1 MSQAGTTFRE
11 KSKVFSQNQTGQF
24 SAKTARILLVRPK
37 YSTGLTHFGS
47 SGSISTEPL
56 ELEYLAT
63 AVTECGH
70 QYHIWDGQIDGS
82 FARACRTFQPDLVAI
97 TGYYPARDQMLVY
110 ARTVRQLCSEAMVL
124 IGGVHAELNQTD
136 FQRPEVDLIVHS
148 GGVFTF
154 QDILAQKRITKRT
167 DCPDI
172 GKMDGIDGM
181 SWQDEQGRWQEN
193 PKASFN
199 PTALPHPDRSYF
211 HSHKHRFSW
220 LYHGP
225 TALVKTG
232 FGCPYTCSFC
242 YCRLLN
248 NGTYQARE
256 VEDVVAEIGAI
267 DCPVIWLIDD
277 TFLLDM
283 QRLRRF
289 AAELTRQQIKR
300 KFIIYGRADF
310 ISEHPDV
317 LPLLQEMGV
326 IEVIVGLE
334 AIDDKGLRGFNKQV
348 NAEQNRHCVS
358 LLRQH
363 DIGCVGLFI
372 MDQQATAADFRRL
385 DRWIKEVE
393 LTTYT
398 ISVFSPFPG
407 TEEYPALAEQL
418 LTTDCRKWD
427 LLHLVLPPLHLSRL
441 GFMGRIWWLHGKL
454 LWRNRKLRRHL
465 LTTFLKILKKQ

>member
-1 MSQAGTTFRE
+1 MFSSRLA
-11 KSKVFSQNQTGQF
+11 KSS
-24 SAKTARILLVRPK
+24 SEPARILLVRPK
-37 YSTGLTHFGS
+37 YSTGLTRFS
-47 SGSISTEPL
+47 SIGSISTEPL
-56 ELEYLAT
+56 ELEYLAA
-63 AVTECGH
+63 AVTKRGH
-70 QYHIWDGQIDGS
+70 QYHIWDGQVDGS

-97 TGYYPARDQMLVY
+97 TGYYPARDQMLIY
-110 ARTVRQLCSEAMVL
+110 AHTVRQLRPEAVVL
-124 IGGVHAELNQTD
+124 IGGVHAELNLAD

-154 QDILAQKRITKRT
+154 QNILAKKRT
-167 DCPDI
+167 NKQRDLSDLA
-172 GKMDGIDGM
+172 GI

-193 PKASFN
+193 PRAIFN
-199 PTALPHPDRSYF
+199 PIALPRPDRSYF
-211 HSHKHRFSW
+211 HSHKKRLSW

-248 NGTYQARE
+248 NGIYQARE
-256 VEDVVAEIGAI
+256 VEDVVAEIGTI
-267 DCPVIWLIDD
+267 NCSVIWLIDD
-277 TFLLDM
+277 TFLLDI
-283 QRLRRF
+283 QRLQRF
-289 AAELTRQQIKR
+289 AAELMRQEIKR

-310 ISEHPDV
+310 VSEHPDI
-317 LPLLQEMGV
+317 LPLLREMGV

-334 AIDDKGLRGFNKQV
+334 AIDDRGLQEFNKQV
-348 NAEQNRHCVS
+348 SAEQNRHCVS

-363 DIGCVGLFI
+363 NIGCVGLFI
-372 MDQQATAADFRRL
+372 MDQQATATDFSRL

-418 LTTDCRKWD
+418 ITTDCRKWD
-427 LLHLVLPPLHLSRL
+427 LLHLVLPPLYLSRL

-454 LWRNRKLRRHL
+454 LWRNRKLRWHL
-465 LTTFLKILKKQ
+465 LTAALKFWKQS

>member
-1 MSQAGTTFRE
+1 M
-11 KSKVFSQNQTGQF
+11 FSSRSSGE
-24 SAKTARILLVRPK
+24 SARILLVRPK
-37 YSTGLTHFGS
+37 YSTGLTRF
-47 SGSISTEPL
+47 GSISTEPL
-56 ELEYLAT
+56 ELEYLAA

-70 QYHIWDGQIDGS
+70 QYHIWDGQVDGS
-82 FARACRTFQPDLVAI
+82 FARVCRTFQPDLVGM
-97 TGYYPARDQMLVY
+97 TGYYPARDQMLRY
-110 ARTVRQLCSEAMVL
+110 ARTVRLLRPEAMVL
-124 IGGVHAELNQTD
+124 IGGVHAELNQAD

-154 QDILAQKRITKRT
+154 RDILAKKRTNKRINW
-167 DCPDI
+167 PELV
-172 GKMDGIDGM
+172 GI

-193 PKASFN
+193 PKAGFN
-199 PTALPHPDRSYF
+199 PTALPRPDRSYF
-211 HSHKHRFSW
+211 HSHKQRFSW

-283 QRLRRF
+283 QRLHRF
-289 AAELTRQQIKR
+289 AATLTRQEIKR

-310 ISEHPDV
+310 VSEHPDI
-317 LPLLQEMGV
+317 LPLLREMGV

-334 AIDDKGLRGFNKQV
+334 AVDDQGLQGFNKQV
-348 NAEQNRHCVS
+348 SAEQNRRCVS

-372 MDQQATAADFRRL
+372 MDQQARAADFRRL
-385 DRWIKEVE
+385 EHWIKDVQ
-393 LTTYT
+393 LNMYT

-407 TEEYPALAEQL
+407 TEEYPALTEQL
-418 LTTDCRKWD
+418 LTSDCRKWD
-427 LLHLVLPPLHLSRL
+427 LLHLVLPPLQLTRL
-441 GFMGRIWWLHGKL
+441 GFMGRIWWLHCKL

-465 LTTFLKILKKQ
+465 LTTFLKFLKK